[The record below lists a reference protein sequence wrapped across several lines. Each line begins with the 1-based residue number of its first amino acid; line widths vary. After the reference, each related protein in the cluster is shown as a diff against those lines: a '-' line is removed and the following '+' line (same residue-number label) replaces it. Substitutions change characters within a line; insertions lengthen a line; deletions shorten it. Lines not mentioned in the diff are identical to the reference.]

1 MEEMFMNK
9 DQREIQRKLRIL
21 RYADEIGHVAK
32 TCRYFGIG
40 RTSFYRWRQAY
51 AKYGEAGLVNAPPIP
66 KWHANRTPLE
76 IEEKVLH
83 LRCKYHLGP
92 IRIVWYLERYHDIKI
107 SDATVSR
114 ILKRNGMNRL
124 PRGTRMRKVHTKR
137 YNKQVPGHHIQMDVK
152 FLTFKGRQ
160 GEKIRRFQY
169 TAIDDAT
176 RVRALKVY
184 KRHTQANAIDFVDH
198 IIEKFPFRI
207 REIRTDNGHEF
218 QAKFHWHVEDKG
230 IRHAYIKR
238 GTPQLNGKV
247 ERSHRS
253 DGQEFYQLL
262 SYKGDVDLEA
272 KLDEW
277 ERFYNFHRPHGAF
290 NGKTPYE
297 ALREKL

>member
-1 MEEMFMNK
+1 MNK

-21 RYADEIGHVAK
+21 RYAGEIGHVAK
-32 TCRYFGIG
+32 ACRYFGIG
-40 RTSFYRWRQAY
+40 RASFYRWRKAY
-51 AKYGEAGLVNAPPIP
+51 AERGEAGLINAPPIP
-66 KWHANRTPLE
+66 KWHANRTPPE
-76 IEEKVLH
+76 REGKVLY
-83 LRCKYHLGP
+83 LRRKYHLGP
-92 IRIVWYLERYHDIKI
+92 MRIVWYLARYHDIKM

-114 ILKRNGMNRL
+114 ILRRHGMNRL

-137 YNKQVPGHHIQMDVK
+137 YQKQVPGHHIQMDVK
-152 FLTFKGRQ
+152 FLTFKGEK
-160 GEKIRRFQY
+160 GEKVRRFQY

-176 RVRALKVY
+176 RVRALKIY
-184 KRHTQANAIDFVDH
+184 EKHTQANAIDFADH

-218 QAKFHWHVEDKG
+218 QAKFHWHVEDLG

-262 SYKGDVDLEA
+262 SYKDDVDLEA

-277 ERFYNFHRPHGAF
+277 ERFYNFHRPHGEH

-297 ALREKL
+297 VLREKL